1 MPLSRNALIVPD
13 RPLSVRNGAD
23 HARMIV
29 ERLGGRWNGD
39 HGVCRCPAH
48 PDKTPSL
55 SVRLGDRAILFHCFA
70 GCPARAILAA
80 LKSQRLNDDG
90 TLAMPTNRPIRD
102 FGDLARR
109 LWQAS
114 RPVTGTL
121 AEAYLRARGLSAPF
135 SPALRF
141 NAATILGSG
150 VQKRIMPAMIAAVEN
165 DLGIVAVQRTFLD
178 PNDILRRP
186 LAKAK
191 ASLGPLGRAAI
202 RLAPATVEL
211 GLAEGV
217 EDAQSAMEW
226 FGTPT
231 WALGG
236 VERLAFVDIPDT
248 VRRVVVYADRG
259 FAAERLLRKAR
270 THLTGNGRELVSR
283 VPDRHADWNDAWRAY
298 RQCRGR

>member
-1 MPLSRNALIVPD
+1 MPLSCNPLINPD
-13 RPLSVRNGAD
+13 RPSSVRDGAD

-29 ERLGGRWNGD
+29 ERLGGRW
-39 HGVCRCPAH
+39 HGAHGACRCPAH

-70 GCPARAILAA
+70 GCTSRAILAA
-80 LKSQRLNDDG
+80 LKSHRLNDDVK
-90 TLAMPTNRPIRD
+90 LAMPANRPLRD
-102 FGDLARR
+102 FGGLARR

-114 RPVTGTL
+114 RPLTGTL
-121 AEAYLRARGLSAPF
+121 AEAYLRARGLSEPF

-150 VQKRIMPAMIAAVEN
+150 AQKRIMPALIAAVEN
-165 DLGIVAVQRTFLD
+165 DFGVVAVQRTFLD
-178 PNDILRRP
+178 PDDVLRKP

-191 ASLGPLGRAAI
+191 VSLGPLGRAAI

-226 FGTPT
+226 GS
-231 WALGG
+231 LHESE
-236 VERLAFVDIPDT
+236 VY
-248 VRRVVVYADRG
+248 VR
-259 FAAERLLRKAR
+259 
-270 THLTGNGRELVSR
+270 
-283 VPDRHADWNDAWRAY
+283 
-298 RQCRGR
+298 